1 MNEKKLKKLSRLELL
16 ELLFEVSKENEQ
28 LREENGEIKRL
39 LENNTADSR
48 TADSLVSGARAI
60 EDAVSEIKKIS
71 EMLSLT
77 ADGNSVLRDSK
88 TSDETV
94 QTALLSQTDAELFYG
109 ILKLFRQ
116 KPFLISVLPEE
127 LKGRL
132 RDRLDGI

>member
-77 ADGNSVLRDSK
+77 ADGNSLLRDSK

>member
-94 QTALLSQTDAELFYG
+94 QTALLSQADTELFYG

-132 RDRLDGI
+132 RDRLDRI